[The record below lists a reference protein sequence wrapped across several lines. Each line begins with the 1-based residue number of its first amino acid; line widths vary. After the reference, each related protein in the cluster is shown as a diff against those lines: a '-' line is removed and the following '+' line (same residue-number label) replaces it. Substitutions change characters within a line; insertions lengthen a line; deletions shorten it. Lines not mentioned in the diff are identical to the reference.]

1 MGAMLVSMALSI
13 PIMMFIAFFTIV
25 LIAVLAYCA
34 YKIKMSVLW
43 WLIAAI
49 VMNFWV
55 VFPFVFAYI
64 KIDKAKCPNC
74 GANKKT
80 NTGICPCCGDSGK
93 KFDDKKFIKRTLLV
107 YLIVIVIYAILET
120 VIPLIIKG

>member
-25 LIAVLAYCA
+25 LIAVLVYFAC
-34 YKIKMSVLW
+34 KIKMSVLW
-43 WLIAAI
+43 WLIAAV

-55 VFPFVFAYI
+55 IFPFVFAYI
-64 KIDKAKCPNC
+64 KIDTAKCPNC

-80 NTGICPCCGDSGK
+80 TQASARAAVIAVKNLT
-93 KFDDKKFIKRTLLV
+93 IKSLLKEFCL
-107 YLIVIVIYAILET
+107 YS
-120 VIPLIIKG
+120 